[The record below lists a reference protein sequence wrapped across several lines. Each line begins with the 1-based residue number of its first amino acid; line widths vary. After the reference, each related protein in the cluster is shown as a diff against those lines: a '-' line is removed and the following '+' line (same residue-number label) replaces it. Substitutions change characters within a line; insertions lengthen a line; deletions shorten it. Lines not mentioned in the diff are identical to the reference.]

1 VADAKGGGVTERRYF
16 GTDGVRGAVGEGFFT
31 PDFVLRLGWALGTVL
46 RREGRGTVVVGK
58 DTRVS
63 GYMLES
69 ALEAGLSAA
78 GMDCLL
84 LGPMPT
90 PAVAYLT
97 RTFHARAGVVISAS
111 HNPYADNG
119 IKLFSGQGEKLPDAV
134 EAEIE
139 RCLDQPLTVVA
150 ATEIGKAR
158 RAVDAGGR
166 YIEYCKRAL
175 ADGLDLQGVRIVVD
189 AANGAAYQVAPAVF
203 RELGATVTAIGAAPD
218 GFNINLDCGS
228 TAPAALQHEVRR
240 QGADLG
246 VALDGDADRV
256 VLVDAAGELVDGDE
270 ILGIL
275 ALARHEAGTL
285 GGGVVGTQMSNF
297 GLEQALTGRGIAF
310 LRAKVGDR
318 YVMELLRAYGWLLGG
333 ETSGHVLCLDRT
345 TTGDGLVTALQV
357 LSVMRARGRPL
368 ADLKR
373 FMHKYPQRLVNVPLP
388 PGYAPDDSP
397 SVRRAV
403 AAAQTQLAGRGRVV
417 LRKSGTEPLVRVMV
431 EGADAREVELLC
443 QQIADAVIDDTKS
456 Y

>member
-1 VADAKGGGVTERRYF
+1 MAERRYF
-16 GTDGVRGAVGEGFFT
+16 GTDGVRGTVGEGFFT
-31 PDFVLRLGWALGTVL
+31 PDFVLRLGWAAGSVL

-97 RTFHARAGVVISAS
+97 RTFHARAGIVISAS
-111 HNPYADNG
+111 HNAYPDNG
-119 IKLFSGQGEKLPDAV
+119 IKLFSASGEKLPDAI

-139 RCLDQPLTVVA
+139 RCLGEPLTMVA
-150 ATEIGKAR
+150 PTEIGKAR

-166 YIEYCKRAL
+166 YIEFCKRAL
-175 ADGLDLQGVRIVVD
+175 ADGLDLRGLKIVVD

-203 RELGATVTAIGAAPD
+203 RELGATVTAIGVAPD

-228 TAPAALQHEVRR
+228 TAPAALQQEVLR

-246 VALDGDADRV
+246 VALDGDADRL
-256 VLVDAAGELVDGDE
+256 VLVDAAGEPVDGDE

-297 GLEQALTGRGIAF
+297 GLEQAFGRVGIPF
-310 LRAKVGDR
+310 ERAKVGDR
-318 YVMELLRAYGWLLGG
+318 YVMEQLRVRGWLLGG

-357 LSVMRARGRPL
+357 LSVLRERGRTL
-368 ADLKR
+368 GELKT
-373 FMHKYPQRLVNVPLP
+373 FMQKYPQRLVNVRMT
-388 PGYAPDDSP
+388 PGFDPDGSAA
-397 SVRRAV
+397 VREAV
-403 AAAQTQLAGRGRVV
+403 DTVQAQLAGRGRVL

-431 EGADAREVELLC
+431 EGADAGEVDHLC
-443 QQIADAVIDDTKS
+443 QQIAGAVQAAMGRA
-456 Y
+456 

>member
-1 VADAKGGGVTERRYF
+1 MTERRYF
-16 GTDGVRGAVGEGFFT
+16 GTDGVRGTVGEGFFT
-31 PDFVLRLGWALGTVL
+31 PDFVLRLGWAAGMVL

-97 RTFHARAGVVISAS
+97 RTFHARAGIVISAS
-111 HNPYADNG
+111 HNPYPDNG
-119 IKLFSGQGEKLPDAV
+119 IKLFSADGEKLPDAL

-139 RCLDQPLTVVA
+139 SCLGQPLAMVPP
-150 ATEIGKAR
+150 TEIGKAR

-166 YIEYCKRAL
+166 YIEFCKRAL
-175 ADGLDLQGVRIVVD
+175 ADGLDLRGVKIAVD

-203 RELGATVTAIGAAPD
+203 RELGATVTAIGVAPD

-228 TAPAALQHEVRR
+228 TAPTALQQEVLRV
-240 QGADLG
+240 GADLG
-246 VALDGDADRV
+246 LALDGDADRL

-275 ALARHEAGTL
+275 ALARQKAGTL

-297 GLEQALTGRGIAF
+297 GLEQALVRAGIPF
-310 LRAKVGDR
+310 ERARVGDR
-318 YVMELLRAYGWLLGG
+318 YVMEQLRARGWLLGG

-357 LSVMRARGRPL
+357 LSVLREQGRPL
-368 ADLKR
+368 AEIKR
-373 FMHKYPQRLVNVPLP
+373 FMHKYPQRLLNVRMT
-388 PGYAPDDSP
+388 PGFDPDGSAT
-397 SVRRAV
+397 VRDAV
-403 AAAQTQLAGRGRVV
+403 GSAQAQLAGRGRVL

-431 EGADAREVELLC
+431 EGADAGEVDLLC
-443 QQIADAVIDDTKS
+443 QQIAGAVQTALAQA
-456 Y
+456 

>member
-1 VADAKGGGVTERRYF
+1 MWMAERRYF
-16 GTDGVRGAVGEGFFT
+16 GTDGVRGTVGEGFFT
-31 PDFVLRLGWALGTVL
+31 PDFVLRLGWAAGTVL

-97 RTFHARAGVVISAS
+97 RTFHARAGIVISAS
-111 HNPYADNG
+111 HNAYPDNG
-119 IKLFSGQGEKLPDAV
+119 IKLFSASGEKLPDAI
-134 EAEIE
+134 EADIE
-139 RCLDQPLTVVA
+139 RCLAEPLTMVKP
-150 ATEIGKAR
+150 TEIGKAR

-166 YIEYCKRAL
+166 YIEFCKRAL
-175 ADGLDLQGVRIVVD
+175 ADGLDLRGIKIVVD

-203 RELGATVTAIGAAPD
+203 RELGATVTAIGVAPD

-228 TAPAALQHEVRR
+228 TEPAALQREVLRV
-240 QGADLG
+240 GADIG
-246 VALDGDADRV
+246 VSLDGDADRV

-275 ALARHEAGTL
+275 ALARREAGTL

-297 GLEQALTGRGIAF
+297 GLEQALGRADIAF
-310 LRAKVGDR
+310 ERAKVGDR
-318 YVMELLRAYGWLLGG
+318 YVMEQLRVRGWLLGG

-345 TTGDGLVTALQV
+345 TTGDGLITALQV
-357 LSVMRARGRPL
+357 LSVLRERGRAL
-368 ADLKR
+368 GEIKR
-373 FMHKYPQRLVNVPLP
+373 FMHKYPQCLVNVRLV
-388 PGYAPDDSP
+388 PGFDPTASAA
-397 SVRRAV
+397 VRDAV
-403 AAAQTQLAGRGRVV
+403 ASAQAQLAGRGRVL

-431 EGADAREVELLC
+431 EGADAIEVDSLC
-443 QQIADAVIDDTKS
+443 QQVAGAVQVAMRGA
-456 Y
+456 

>member
-1 VADAKGGGVTERRYF
+1 MWMAERRYF
-16 GTDGVRGAVGEGFFT
+16 GTDGVRGTVGEGFFT
-31 PDFVLRLGWALGTVL
+31 PDFVLRLGWAAGTVL

-97 RTFHARAGVVISAS
+97 RTFHARAGIVISAS
-111 HNPYADNG
+111 HNAYPDNG
-119 IKLFSGQGEKLPDAV
+119 IKLFSASGEKLPDAI
-134 EAEIE
+134 EADIE
-139 RCLDQPLTVVA
+139 RCLAEPLTMVKP
-150 ATEIGKAR
+150 TEIGKAR

-166 YIEYCKRAL
+166 YIEFCKRAL
-175 ADGLDLQGVRIVVD
+175 ADGLDLRGLKIVVD

-203 RELGATVTAIGAAPD
+203 RELGATVTAIGVSPD

-228 TAPAALQHEVRR
+228 TEPATLQREVLRL
-240 QGADLG
+240 GADIG
-246 VALDGDADRV
+246 VGLDGDADRV

-275 ALARHEAGTL
+275 ALARREAGTL

-297 GLEQALTGRGIAF
+297 GLEQALGRADIAF
-310 LRAKVGDR
+310 ERAKVGDR
-318 YVMELLRAYGWLLGG
+318 YVMEQLRVRGWLLGG

-345 TTGDGLVTALQV
+345 TTGDGLITALQV
-357 LSVMRARGRPL
+357 LSVLRERGRAL
-368 ADLKR
+368 GEIKR
-373 FMHKYPQRLVNVPLP
+373 FMHKYPQRLVNVRLLP
-388 PGYAPDDSP
+388 GFDPTA
-397 SVRRAV
+397 SVAVRDAV
-403 AAAQTQLAGRGRVV
+403 ASAQAQLAGRGRVL

-431 EGADAREVELLC
+431 EGADAVEVDSLC
-443 QQIADAVIDDTKS
+443 QQVAGAVQVAMNGA
-456 Y
+456 

>member
-1 VADAKGGGVTERRYF
+1 MAERRYF
-16 GTDGVRGAVGEGFFT
+16 GTDGVRGTVGEGFFT
-31 PDFVLRLGWALGTVL
+31 PDFVLRLGWAAGTVL
-46 RREGRGTVVVGK
+46 RRQGRGTVVVGK

-111 HNPYADNG
+111 HNAYPDNG
-119 IKLFSGQGEKLPDAV
+119 IKLFSASGEKLPDAV
-134 EAEIE
+134 EADIE
-139 RCLDQPLTVVA
+139 RCLAEPLTMVA
-150 ATEIGKAR
+150 PTEIGKAR

-166 YIEYCKRAL
+166 YIEFCKRAL
-175 ADGLDLQGVRIVVD
+175 ADGLDLQGLKIVVD

-203 RELGATVTAIGAAPD
+203 RELGATVTAIGVAPD

-228 TAPAALQHEVRR
+228 TEPAALQREVLRV
-240 QGADLG
+240 GADIG
-246 VALDGDADRV
+246 VGLDGDADRV
-256 VLVDAAGELVDGDE
+256 VLVDAAGEFVDGDE

-275 ALARHEAGTL
+275 ALARREAGTL

-297 GLEQALTGRGIAF
+297 GLEQALGRADIAF
-310 LRAKVGDR
+310 ERAQVGDR
-318 YVMELLRAYGWLLGG
+318 YVMEKLRARGWLLGG

-345 TTGDGLVTALQV
+345 TTGDGIITALQV
-357 LSVMRARGRPL
+357 ISVLRERGRAL
-368 ADLKR
+368 GDIKR
-373 FMHKYPQRLVNVPLP
+373 FMHKYPQRLVNVRLA
-388 PGYAPDDSP
+388 PGFEPTSSMVVQDALAS
-397 SVRRAV
+397 
-403 AAAQTQLAGRGRVV
+403 AQAQLAGRGRIL

-431 EGADAREVELLC
+431 EGADAVEVDSLC
-443 QQIADAVIDDTKS
+443 QQVAGAVQVAMNGA
-456 Y
+456 

>member
-1 VADAKGGGVTERRYF
+1 MAERRYF
-16 GTDGVRGAVGEGFFT
+16 GTDGVRGTVGEGFFT
-31 PDFVLRLGWALGTVL
+31 PDFVLRLGWAAGSVL

-97 RTFHARAGVVISAS
+97 RTFHARAGIVISAS
-111 HNPYADNG
+111 HNAYPDNG
-119 IKLFSGQGEKLPDAV
+119 IKLFSASGEKLPDAV

-139 RCLDQPLTVVA
+139 RCLGEPLTMVA
-150 ATEIGKAR
+150 PTEIGKAR

-166 YIEYCKRAL
+166 YIEFCKRAL
-175 ADGLDLQGVRIVVD
+175 ADGLDLRGLKVVVD

-203 RELGATVTAIGAAPD
+203 RELGATVTAIGVAPD

-228 TAPAALQHEVRR
+228 TAPAALQQEVLR
-240 QGADLG
+240 QGADVG
-246 VALDGDADRV
+246 VALDGDADRL

-275 ALARHEAGTL
+275 ALARQATGTL

-297 GLEQALTGRGIAF
+297 GLEQAFGRAGIAF
-310 LRAKVGDR
+310 ERARVGDR
-318 YVMELLRAYGWLLGG
+318 YVMEQLRARGWLLGG

-357 LSVMRARGRPL
+357 LSVLREQGASLARA
-368 ADLKR
+368 KR
-373 FMHKYPQRLVNVPLP
+373 FMHKYPQRLLNVRMT
-388 PGYAPDDSP
+388 PGFDPDGSAV
-397 SVRRAV
+397 VREAV
-403 AAAQTQLAGRGRVV
+403 DTAQAQLAGRGRVL

-431 EGADAREVELLC
+431 EGAEAGEVDQLC
-443 QQIADAVIDDTKS
+443 QQIAGAVQAAMARA
-456 Y
+456 

>member
-1 VADAKGGGVTERRYF
+1 MAERRYF
-16 GTDGVRGAVGEGFFT
+16 GTDGVRGTVGEGFFT
-31 PDFVLRLGWALGTVL
+31 PDFVLRLGWAAGSVL

-97 RTFHARAGVVISAS
+97 RTFHARAGIVISAS
-111 HNPYADNG
+111 HNAYPDNG
-119 IKLFSGQGEKLPDAV
+119 IKLFSASGEKLPDAV
-134 EAEIE
+134 EADIE
-139 RCLDQPLTVVA
+139 RCLGEPLTMVA
-150 ATEIGKAR
+150 PTEIGKAR

-166 YIEYCKRAL
+166 YIEFCKRAL
-175 ADGLDLQGVRIVVD
+175 ADGLDLRGLKIVVD
-189 AANGAAYQVAPAVF
+189 AANGAAYQVAPAVL
-203 RELGATVTAIGAAPD
+203 RELGATVMAIGVAPD

-228 TAPAALQHEVRR
+228 TAPAALQQEVLR

-246 VALDGDADRV
+246 IALDGDADRL

-297 GLEQALTGRGIAF
+297 GLEQAFGRAGIAF
-310 LRAKVGDR
+310 ERARVGDR
-318 YVMELLRAYGWLLGG
+318 YVMEQLRARGWLLGG

-357 LSVMRARGRPL
+357 LSVLRDQGVTL
-368 ADLKR
+368 AKAKR
-373 FMHKYPQRLVNVPLP
+373 FMRKYPQRLVNVRMT
-388 PGYAPDDSP
+388 PGFDPDGSTV
-397 SVRRAV
+397 VREAV
-403 AAAQTQLAGRGRVV
+403 DTVQAQLAGRGRVL

-431 EGADAREVELLC
+431 EGADAGEVDHLC
-443 QQIADAVIDDTKS
+443 QQIAGAVQAAMGRA
-456 Y
+456 

>member
-1 VADAKGGGVTERRYF
+1 MAERRYF
-16 GTDGVRGAVGEGFFT
+16 GTDGVRGTVGEGFFT
-31 PDFVLRLGWALGTVL
+31 PDFVLRLGWAAGTVL

-97 RTFHARAGVVISAS
+97 RTFHARAGIVISAS
-111 HNPYADNG
+111 HNAYPDNG
-119 IKLFSGQGEKLPDAV
+119 IKLFSADGEKLPDAI

-139 RCLDQPLTVVA
+139 QCLGEPLSMVA
-150 ATEIGKAR
+150 PTEIGRAR
-158 RAVDAGGR
+158 RSTDAGGR
-166 YIEYCKRAL
+166 YIEFCKRAL
-175 ADGLDLQGVRIVVD
+175 ADGLDLRGLKIVVD

-203 RELGATVTAIGAAPD
+203 RELGATVTAIGVAPD
-218 GFNINLDCGS
+218 GLNINRDCGS
-228 TAPAALQHEVRR
+228 TAPAALQQEVLR

-246 VALDGDADRV
+246 VALDGDADRL
-256 VLVDAAGELVDGDE
+256 VLVDGAGELVDGDE

-297 GLEQALTGRGIAF
+297 GLEQAFARAGIPF
-310 LRAKVGDR
+310 ERAKVGDR
-318 YVMELLRAYGWLLGG
+318 YVMELLRARGWLLGG

-357 LSVMRARGRPL
+357 LSVLRERGRTL
-368 ADLKR
+368 GELKA
-373 FMHKYPQRLVNVPLP
+373 FMHKYPQRLVNVRMT
-388 PGYAPDDSP
+388 PGFDPDTSAA
-397 SVRRAV
+397 VRDAVDTARA
-403 AAAQTQLAGRGRVV
+403 QLAGRGRVL

-431 EGADAREVELLC
+431 EGADAAEVDRLC
-443 QQIADAVIDDTKS
+443 HHIASAVQGALAQA
-456 Y
+456 